1 MSFVLF
7 TMKINIVRWWWRN
20 GCCVEDNREESLW
33 RIRYGCRIISPI
45 MFFLGLSMSV
55 TLLLAE
61 RYYYLL
67 YVSDKFYLHLHVDY
81 VVLMNFTLGVDP
93 PLTPI
98 TNMFY
103 ISRNKYWNFLIVMRI
118 GICSNSLFF
127 SIIKFG
133 YH

>member
-67 YVSDKFYLHLHVDY
+67 YVSNKFSLHLHVDY

-93 PLTPI
+93 HLTPI

-133 YH
+133 SE